1 MRVLLKAC
9 HCHQIE
15 KSIWLSQDDVED
27 AYRQRGVGQS
37 EGACLSRAQ
46 DYYDRCEN
54 NDSLPILARFIPSGN
69 EAFYPPPGS
78 PADVAR
84 NWEAIYALRR
94 RWCTTLSHAP
104 EIQKQRTNAS
114 CPGKSA
120 SSTET
125 HAEQEWVFNRLVGLK
140 DFDLLRPEIEYLTDI
155 GYCLNHDAM
164 YKWTVIMRTISVLQ
178 QQVEPL

>member
-1 MRVLLKAC
+1 MLLKAC
-9 HCHQIE
+9 HFHQIG
-15 KSIWLSQDDVED
+15 KSVWLSQDDVED

-46 DYYDRCEN
+46 DYYDGCEN
-54 NDSLPILARFIPSGN
+54 NDSLPILARFIPSGS
-69 EAFYPPPGS
+69 ETFYPPPES

-94 RWCTTLSHAP
+94 RWCTTFSHAP

-114 CPGKSA
+114 CPEKSA

-125 HAEQEWVFNRLVGLK
+125 HEEQEWVFNRLVGLK

-164 YKWTVIMRTISVLQ
+164 YKWAVIMRTISVLQ

>member
-1 MRVLLKAC
+1 M
-9 HCHQIE
+9 
-15 KSIWLSQDDVED
+15 SQDDVED

-54 NDSLPILARFIPSGN
+54 NDASLPILARFIPSGN
-69 EAFYPPPGS
+69 EAFYPLPGS

-94 RWCTTLSHAP
+94 RLCTSLSHAP
-104 EIQKQRTNAS
+104 RIQQQRTNAS
-114 CPGKSA
+114 FPGKS
-120 SSTET
+120 TQT
-125 HAEQEWVFNRLVGLK
+125 HGEQEWIFNRLVGLK

-164 YKWTVIMRTISVLQ
+164 YKWAVIMRTISVLQ